1 MLTIW
6 LLIKLSSKFAEKAD
20 FSDYPAPIADI
31 WDN

>member
-6 LLIKLSSKFAEKAD
+6 LLIRIAAKCAEKAD